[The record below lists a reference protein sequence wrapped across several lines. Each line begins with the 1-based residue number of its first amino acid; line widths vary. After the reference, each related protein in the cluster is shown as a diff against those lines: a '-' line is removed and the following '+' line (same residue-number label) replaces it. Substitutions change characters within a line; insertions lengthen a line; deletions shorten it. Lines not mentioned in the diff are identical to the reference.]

1 MIFSHAQPVIKGTRP
16 RALPK
21 SPQAGWPL
29 QVIYAQESQRPGP
42 VRLDSSGPRPRRGR
56 GGPRAAGAGRPC
68 LRGTGRSPGNVCCG
82 LRPGR
87 ARRLLLLPA
96 GLVLAVGEDL
106 TERRAAV
113 AEDLAGLSLLGIRA
127 HGHAGTTVTDPHIW
141 LALTLEFAHAVP
153 SAAVDG

>member
-87 ARRLLLLPA
+87 AGPLLLLRA
-96 GLVLAVGEDL
+96 GLVLAVGDDL
-106 TERRAAV
+106 TERRPAV
-113 AEDLAGLSLLGIRA
+113 GDDPACLVLLAIRA
-127 HGHAGTTVTDPHIW
+127 RGRSGRAVVDPRMW
-141 LALTLEFAHAVP
+141 LALAVGFAL
-153 SAAVDG
+153 S